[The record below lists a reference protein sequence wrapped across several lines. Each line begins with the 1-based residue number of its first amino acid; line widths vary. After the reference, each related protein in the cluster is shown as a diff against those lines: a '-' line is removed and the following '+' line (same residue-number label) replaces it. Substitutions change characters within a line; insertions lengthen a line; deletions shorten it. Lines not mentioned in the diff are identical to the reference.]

1 MDGIDILVSFF
12 KNHSRKPLKTNLPY
26 FFKEPIAV
34 KKDLIVIHKFLIEIK
49 DR

>member
-1 MDGIDILVSFF
+1 MDGIDILISFF
-12 KNHSRKPLKTNLPY
+12 KNHSRIPLKTNFHN
-26 FFKEPIAV
+26 FFIEPISF